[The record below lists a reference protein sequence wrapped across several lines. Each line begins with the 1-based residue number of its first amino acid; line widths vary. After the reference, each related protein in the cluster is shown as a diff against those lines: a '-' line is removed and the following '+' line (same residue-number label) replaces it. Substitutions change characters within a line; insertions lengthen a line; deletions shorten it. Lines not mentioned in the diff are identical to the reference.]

1 MLIDT
6 HAHLNFPQFKDEQEQ
21 LVQNA
26 AVAGVGIIIN
36 VGTNLDL
43 SRLVIDM
50 AARHERV
57 FATVGFHPHDVEKVD
72 QPGLNDLEA
81 LVGSEKVVGIGE
93 TGLDFY
99 RDYAPRDLQEEVF
112 RWHIRLAKSCSLPL
126 VIHSRGA
133 EDRVLEILGSESA
146 NVVGGV
152 LHCFGGN
159 IEQAGR
165 GEELGFYIGM
175 GGTVTFKNSNSLSVA
190 AAVTKERL
198 LLETD
203 CPYLAPVPFRGK
215 RNEPAYVLHVA
226 DAIANKMGISDKE
239 LAEATT
245 LNAVR
250 LFNLPNVK

>member
-1 MLIDT
+1 MGVKVLWKSYGEVEELHSHNSACLWKEIRDINPLLSNQT
-6 HAHLNFPQFKDEQEQ
+6 DQIWRIS
-21 LVQNA
+21 
-26 AVAGVGIIIN
+26 VA
-36 VGTNLDL
+36 
-43 SRLVIDM
+43 
-50 AARHERV
+50 
-57 FATVGFHPHDVEKVD
+57 P
-72 QPGLNDLEA
+72 
-81 LVGSEKVVGIGE
+81 SEG
-93 TGLDFY
+93 
-99 RDYAPRDLQEEVF
+99 
-112 RWHIRLAKSCSLPL
+112 
-126 VIHSRGA
+126 
-133 EDRVLEILGSESA
+133 A

-159 IEQAGR
+159 IEQASR

-226 DAIANKMGISDKE
+226 DAIAKKMGISDKE

>member
-1 MLIDT
+1 
-6 HAHLNFPQFKDEQEQ
+6 
-21 LVQNA
+21 
-26 AVAGVGIIIN
+26 
-36 VGTNLDL
+36 
-43 SRLVIDM
+43 
-50 AARHERV
+50 
-57 FATVGFHPHDVEKVD
+57 
-72 QPGLNDLEA
+72 
-81 LVGSEKVVGIGE
+81 
-93 TGLDFY
+93 
-99 RDYAPRDLQEEVF
+99 
-112 RWHIRLAKSCSLPL
+112 
-126 VIHSRGA
+126 
-133 EDRVLEILGSESA
+133 
-146 NVVGGV
+146 
-152 LHCFGGN
+152 
-159 IEQAGR
+159 
-165 GEELGFYIGM
+165 M